1 MPPKADKMPTKAGKT
16 PAPTTA
22 AKAPRPADD
31 EFLSQ
36 DPDAVLSALHRI
48 ILRSTRQFARQF
60 APAIASISIALREL
74 QDDAVTVDQE
84 VSVRTYTSFN
94 AANNGASF
102 RRLEGELHNLQPEEK
117 AEFLRLVEHVCGDA
131 ADDDDDEDGQ
141 EKSAEIERLQ
151 ARLATSIADSN
162 EIAESY
168 EARINDPEKQL
179 KKTGA
184 DDGSGGAKTSE
195 LKELRDI
202 ATGLEKRLTDSN
214 DYVAKLERQ
223 VKRQDAEIE
232 EHEETASKL
241 KAPRK
246 SVGQEKAVPDRRVAL
261 NEELEE
267 LAWYRRNSTKD
278 PPAFGDS
285 ADNVDDTGA
294 GIGARGADD
303 AEDNTVTPDH
313 ADNHELSVNSA
324 KAPKKPETR
333 RTSTQKPPPTRPVFT
348 PTPGLNAKDDK
359 LQYHRSTRQ
368 GSKAIEQS
376 ETKKKPKEKDQP
388 VKTTERKPG
397 SGVYHYGYDI
407 DYEAPKSINE
417 GVDPE
422 AIIQEARR
430 KSRQAN
436 VKSSSDP
443 ETPENAAPGTSAAG
457 RNTDTSSGQAT
468 TGGTGRKQSKASTK
482 TRKSTNDDAGD
493 ADEES
498 GVEVEEP
505 RKSIS
510 RKKRK
515 AESSDGEQQ
524 STTSKKPRRDARIL
538 QPVMEEPEDDDRHAR
553 VAKGTRKV
561 SSGPKAKPLLDR
573 QDAKRKVAQD
583 SAESEGGMSDPICI
597 SSGEDTDSDTDD
609 EY

>member
-36 DPDAVLSALHRI
+36 GPDAVLSALHRI
-48 ILRSTRQFARQF
+48 IYRSTRQFARQF

-74 QDDAVTVDQE
+74 HDDAVTVDQE

-102 RRLEGELHNLQPEEK
+102 RRLEGEVHNLQPEEK
-117 AEFLRLVEHVCGDA
+117 AEFLRLVEHVCGEA

-151 ARLATSIADSN
+151 ARLTTSIADSN
-162 EIAESY
+162 VIVESY
-168 EARINDPEKQL
+168 EARINELEKQL
-179 KKTGA
+179 KKTGT
-184 DDGSGGAKTSE
+184 DDGSDGAKTSKLE
-195 LKELRDI
+195 KLRNI
-202 ATGLEKRLTDSN
+202 ATDLEKRLTDST

-232 EHEETASKL
+232 ELEETASKL

-246 SVGQEKAVPDRRVAL
+246 SVDQKKAASNRRMAL
-261 NEELEE
+261 NDELEE

-303 AEDNTVTPDH
+303 AEDNTITSDH
-313 ADNHELSVNSA
+313 ADNHESSVNSA
-324 KAPKKPETR
+324 KAPKKPEPR
-333 RTSTQKPPPTRPVFT
+333 RPSTQKPPPTRPVFN
-348 PTPGLNAKDDK
+348 PTPELNAKVDK

-368 GSKAIEQS
+368 GSKAIEQP

-388 VKTTERKPG
+388 VKPTQRKRG
-397 SGVYHYGYDI
+397 SGIFHYGYEM
-407 DYEAPKSINE
+407 DYQAPKSINE

-436 VKSSSDP
+436 VKSNSDP
-443 ETPENAAPGTSAAG
+443 ETPQNTAAG
-457 RNTDTSSGQAT
+457 TPAAGQNTDSPFGQAIA
-468 TGGTGRKQSKASTK
+468 GRKQSKASTK
-482 TRKSTNDDAGD
+482 TLKSTNDDAND
-493 ADEES
+493 ADDDSDEDFK
-498 GVEVEEP
+498 EP

-510 RKKRK
+510 KKKRR
-515 AESSDGEQQ
+515 AESSEEEEQPAA
-524 STTSKKPRRDARIL
+524 SKKPRRDARIL
-538 QPVMEEPEDDDRHAR
+538 QPVMEEPEDDGKHAR
-553 VAKGTRKV
+553 AFKGKGGV
-561 SSGPKAKPLLDR
+561 SSGPKAMLSR
-573 QDAKRKVAQD
+573 AQQSAKRKIAKDD

-597 SSGEDTDSDTDD
+597 SSAEDTDSDTDD